1 MNISKRD
8 FNRSFSSCFA
18 ALNYSVVVIFYFDQ
32 PKNSWLYSKYA
43 PILFQWKW
51 EQFKEYD
58 NSDYFQNSL
67 T

>member
-51 EQFKEYD
+51 EQF
-58 NSDYFQNSL
+58 
-67 T
+67 